1 MDTIKEI
8 YLIRHG
14 ETEYNRKGIVQG
26 SGIDAPLND
35 RGKRQAAA
43 FFKKYGHLEFDKIYA
58 SKLLRSYQT
67 ILPFEKKGIPVER
80 FEGLNEICWGDYE
93 SRQMNTFEKSYYYGL
108 LESWTSGDVSRPIE
122 GGESPVDVAERQ
134 KPVMDLIF
142 SRTGEKRILI
152 CTHGRAMRVLLC
164 TLLNKPLKEME
175 IFKHHNVGLYHL
187 SVSASREIEVTKE
200 NCIEHLSSE
209 QEAVNS

>member
-1 MDTIKEI
+1 LDTIKEI

-35 RGKRQAAA
+35 RGRRQAAA
-43 FFKKYGHLEFDKIYA
+43 FFKKYGHLEFDKIYV
-58 SKLLRSYQT
+58 SELQRSYQT
-67 ILPFEKKGIPVER
+67 IIPFEKKGIPVER

-93 SRQMNTFEKSYYYGL
+93 QKQMNSFEKSYYYSL
-108 LESWTSGDVSRPIE
+108 LESWTSGDVGRPIE
-122 GGESPVDVAERQ
+122 GGESPIDVAARQ

-142 SRTGEKRILI
+142 SRTEEKRILI

-164 TLLNKPLKEME
+164 TVLNKPLKEME

-187 SVSASREIEVTKE
+187 SVNANQEIKVTQK
-200 NCIEHLSSE
+200 NSIEHLISE
-209 QEAVNS
+209 QLHS